1 MNKVKV
7 LRPFNATPQGGLV
20 DVGDEIDVADVRA
33 EELVLLGLAE
43 RLHARKAAPAPEN
56 KMAPEPLNKAAA
68 GSEKQMTTV
77 SRTKR
82 RARPV
87 K

>member
-1 MNKVKV
+1 MTKVKV

-43 RLHARKAAPAPEN
+43 RLPALKAAPAPAN
-56 KMAPEPLNKAAA
+56 KMAAEPLNKDVA
-68 GSEKQMTTV
+68 GSEKQTATV
-77 SRTKR
+77 SLTKR
-82 RARPV
+82 RTRPV